1 MSRVR
6 AWVMPNVIELVK
18 VAPLVREMKRDMEKN
33 ENEVIKI
40 EQTHEN
46 ARVRLFYCKN
56 AREVIK
62 LSLEVWTMRMIP
74 KKETLTIEFK
84 SDVDCLDEKELVSE
98 IVGMTNT
105 EGGVLYLGVE
115 DNGEVTGVHKRH
127 KDPNGAMALIA
138 NKTVPSL
145 SVRAEII
152 EEEGIEVLQIQIP
165 MSKTIIATSDGKIQR
180 RRLKPD
186 GSPENVPMYPYE
198 IQGRLSSLSQ
208 LDYSAQILL
217 GATMDDLDGNERDR
231 LRNIIKYRKGDK
243 ALLEL
248 TDEELDK
255 ALQLAKEEAGVLY
268 PTVTGMLLL
277 GKEDRIAE
285 LLPTAKA
292 VFQVL
297 EGTKVRK
304 NEQTSKPLLAT
315 FEMFEEYMKAWN
327 PEREMEYG
335 LFRVPI
341 PEFSEAAYREG
352 LVNAFC
358 HRDYTV
364 IQAVRVAVEDEGLT
378 ISSPGGFIE
387 GVNLKNLLTV
397 EPHGRNPVLADAL
410 KRIGLAEKTGRGIDR
425 IFEGSIVFGRPLPDY
440 SETTSTYV
448 KLFIQR
454 AEPDLAF
461 TKMISNE
468 ENRLGR
474 SLPINSL
481 LILSALQSQRRLTIA
496 EIVEVTNI
504 GEIRAKA
511 VVEKLV
517 EAGLVDASGNNKA
530 RFYILSSKVYKEQDN
545 MVGYVRQTGI
555 DAVKYEAWIMELIQK
570 QGGRI
575 TRDNVVELLNVTP
588 SQAYRLLKKMSDKG
602 RITLVGS
609 GRSAYYELIE

>member
-1 MSRVR
+1 M
-6 AWVMPNVIELVK
+6 NC
-18 VAPLVREMKRDMEKN
+18 
-33 ENEVIKI
+33 
-40 EQTHEN
+40 EN
-46 ARVRLFYCKN
+46 ARN
-56 AREVIK
+56 
-62 LSLEVWTMRMIP
+62 MI
-74 KKETLTIEFK
+74 E
-84 SDVDCLDEKELVSE
+84 
-98 IVGMTNT
+98 
-105 EGGVLYLGVE
+105 
-115 DNGEVTGVHKRH
+115 
-127 KDPNGAMALIA
+127 
-138 NKTVPSL
+138 
-145 SVRAEII
+145 
-152 EEEGIEVLQIQIP
+152 
-165 MSKTIIATSDGKIQR
+165 
-180 RRLKPD
+180 
-186 GSPENVPMYPYE
+186 
-198 IQGRLSSLSQ
+198 
-208 LDYSAQILL
+208 
-217 GATMDDLDGNERDR
+217 
-231 LRNIIKYRKGDK
+231 
-243 ALLEL
+243 
-248 TDEELDK
+248 
-255 ALQLAKEEAGVLY
+255 
-268 PTVTGMLLL
+268 
-277 GKEDRIAE
+277 
-285 LLPTAKA
+285 A

-315 FEMFEEYMKAWN
+315 FELFEEYMKAWN

-364 IQAVRVAVEDEGLT
+364 IQAVRVAIEDEGLT

-481 LILSALQSQRRLTIA
+481 LALSALQNQRRLTIA
-496 EIVEVTNI
+496 ELAKVMNI
-504 GEIRAKA
+504 GETRVKA

-517 EAGLVDASGNNKA
+517 EAGLVEASGNSKS

-545 MVGYVRQTGI
+545 IVGYVRQTGI
-555 DAVKYEAWIMELIQK
+555 DAVKYEAWIMELLQK
-570 QGGRI
+570 QGGKV

-588 SQAYRLLKKMSDKG
+588 PQAYRLLKKLSDKG
-602 RITLVGS
+602 KIKLVGS
-609 GRSAYYELIE
+609 GRAAYYELIK

>member
-1 MSRVR
+1 MTS
-6 AWVMPNVIELVK
+6 
-18 VAPLVREMKRDMEKN
+18 KRTQN
-33 ENEVIKI
+33 
-40 EQTHEN
+40 T
-46 ARVRLFYCKN
+46 RVRLFYCKN
-56 AREVIK
+56 ARKMIG
-62 LSLEVWTMRMIP
+62 LLLEVWTMRMIP

-84 SDVDCLDEKELVSE
+84 SDIDCLDEKELVSE

-115 DNGEVTGVHKRH
+115 DNGDITGVHKKHR
-127 KDPNGAMALIA
+127 DPNGAMALIA

-198 IQGRLSSLSQ
+198 IPGRLSSLSQ
-208 LDYSAQILL
+208 IDYSAQILL

-243 ALLEL
+243 TLLEL

-255 ALQLAKEEAGVLY
+255 ALQLVKEEAGVLY

-364 IQAVRVAVEDEGLT
+364 IQAVRVAIEDEGLT

-481 LILSALQSQRRLTIA
+481 LILSALQSRRRLTIA
-496 EIVEVTNI
+496 EIAEVTNI

-545 MVGYVRQTGI
+545 IVGYVRQTGI

-570 QGGRI
+570 QGGKI

-588 SQAYRLLKKMSDKG
+588 PQAYRLLKKMSDKG
-602 RITLVGS
+602 RIKLVGN
-609 GRSAYYELIE
+609 GRSAYYELVK

>member
-1 MSRVR
+1 M
-6 AWVMPNVIELVK
+6 K
-18 VAPLVREMKRDMEKN
+18 EM
-33 ENEVIKI
+33 
-40 EQTHEN
+40 N
-46 ARVRLFYCKN
+46 ARINTRVRLLRCKN
-56 AREVIK
+56 AQKVIE

-84 SDVDCLDEKELVSE
+84 SDIDCLGEKELVSE

-115 DNGEVTGVHKRH
+115 DNGDITGVHKKHR
-127 KDPNGAMALIA
+127 DPNGAMALIA

-165 MSKTIIATSDGKIQR
+165 MSRTIVATSDGKIQR

-198 IQGRLSSLSQ
+198 IPGRLSSLSQ

-217 GATMDDLDGNERDR
+217 GATIDDLDGNERDR

-243 ALLEL
+243 TLLEL

-255 ALQLAKEEAGVLY
+255 ALQLVKEEAGVLY

-364 IQAVRVAVEDEGLT
+364 IQAVRVAIEDEGLT

-410 KRIGLAEKTGRGIDR
+410 KRIGLAEKIGRGIDR

-496 EIVEVTNI
+496 EISKVTNI

-545 MVGYVRQTGI
+545 IVGYVRQTGI
-555 DAVKYEAWIMELIQK
+555 DVVKYEAWIMELIQQ
-570 QGGRI
+570 QGGRV

-602 RITLVGS
+602 RIKLVGN
-609 GRSAYYELIE
+609 GRAAHYELI